1 MLATLLAAA
10 AIATAPSWRTVQ
22 PGVDYAMLPLDPAK
36 GTVVHVVRIDPARA
50 SLAARFASSG
60 PSRARTAGAWCDDEG
75 LSVAINLGMYQEDL
89 RSNVGY
95 ARAAGH
101 VNHPRW
107 VGSYKSA
114 LAFGPKKKGLPPATL
129 VDLDGPDS
137 RRGLDDYD
145 GVVQNLRLV
154 KGPGVNVWADSKDRW
169 VEAAVAADR
178 DGRILFLF
186 VPQAHAM
193 RDLNTRLL
201 ALPLGIVR
209 AMHAEGGSEASLSI
223 RAADFRVDLSGSG
236 GGTQWP
242 IPNVL
247 GVLRAR

>member
-1 MLATLLAAA
+1 MLAPLLAAA
-10 AIATAPSWRTVQ
+10 AVAAAPAWRPVQ
-22 PGVDYAMLPLDPAK
+22 PGVDYAVVPLDA
-36 GTVVHVVRIDPARA
+36 TETAVVHVVRVDTSRA
-50 SLAARFASSG
+50 TLAARFASAG
-60 PSRARTAGAWCDDEG
+60 PSRARTAGTWCDEEG

-95 ARAAGH
+95 ARAGGH
-101 VNHPRW
+101 VNHGRW
-107 VGSYKSA
+107 VSSYKSA
-114 LAFGPKKKGLPPATL
+114 LAFGPKRKGLPGARL
-129 VDLDGPDS
+129 VDLDAPEG
-137 RRGLDDYD
+137 RRPLDDYD
-145 GVVQNLRLV
+145 GAVQNLRLV
-154 KGPGVNVWADSKDRW
+154 KAPGVNVWAESGDRW
-169 VEAAVAADR
+169 AEAAVAADR

-193 RDLNTRLL
+193 RELNAKLL

-223 RAADFRVDLSGSG
+223 RAPGLRVDLSGSG

-247 GVLRAR
+247 GVLKPR

>member
-1 MLATLLAAA
+1 MLVPLLVAAA
-10 AIATAPSWRTVQ
+10 ATASPSWRPIQAGVEYAVMPLT
-22 PGVDYAMLPLDPAK
+22 PG
-36 GTVVHVVRIDPARA
+36 GTAVVHVVRIDPAKA
-50 SLAARFASSG
+50 SLAARFASAG
-60 PSRARTAGAWCDDEG
+60 PSRARAAGAWCEEGG

-95 ARAAGH
+95 ARAGGH

-107 VGSYKSA
+107 VSSYKSA
-114 LAFGPKKKGLPPATL
+114 LAFGPKRRGLPAARL
-129 VDLDGPDS
+129 VDLDAGDAK
-137 RRGLDDYD
+137 RDLEDYD

-154 KGPGVNVWADSKDRW
+154 KAPGVNVWADSPDRW
-169 VEAAVAADR
+169 VEAAIAADK

-186 VPQAHAM
+186 VPEAHAM
-193 RDLNTRLL
+193 RELNAKLL

-223 RAADFRVDLSGSG
+223 RAPDFRLDLSGSG
-236 GGTQWP
+236 GGRQWP

-247 GVLRAR
+247 GVVKPR